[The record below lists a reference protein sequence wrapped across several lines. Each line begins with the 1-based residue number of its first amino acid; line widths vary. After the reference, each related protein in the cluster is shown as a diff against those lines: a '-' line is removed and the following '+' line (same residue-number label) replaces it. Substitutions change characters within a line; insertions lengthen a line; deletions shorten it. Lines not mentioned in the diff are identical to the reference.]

1 MACYTNIMKKFLLA
15 ISLLILLS
23 PVAISR
29 PINAAAY
36 SVMQK
41 QAYRNNYTRQTSLRP
56 LPYWRTQSNFAT
68 RNRMNFHNNNFYNS
82 INNYNPYM
90 LKYRGY

>member
-1 MACYTNIMKKFLLA
+1 MSIA
-15 ISLLILLS
+15 
-23 PVAISR
+23 R

-41 QAYRNNYTRQTSLRP
+41 QAYRNNYTRQTYYRP
-56 LPYWRTQSNFAT
+56 IPYWQSQSDFAT
-68 RNRMNFHNNNFYNS
+68 RNRMNFHYNNFHNS

-90 LKYRGY
+90 LRYRGY